1 MSSIVN
7 TTIKISLIAI
17 IATWIG
23 YAAGIQ
29 NYLTVGVIGI
39 LSVQVTKYDSLKS
52 GLIRFLNAFY
62 ALGLSFILF
71 LIFGIEI
78 WVFGVFTVIF
88 IFTSFLMKLELG
100 MVPSIVLISHV
111 FNSTTLSWALF
122 LEELNIVLI
131 AIGVA
136 LIINLIYPQFW
147 LKSVV
152 KELNHADQLTR
163 DHLFMVSVYLKK
175 VDEPVDFIKHQKLI
189 NESFNEVIK
198 KVEKLDKDKP
208 FANDHRYLGYLLMR
222 KNQMEAINLMYE
234 RLSKIKEYHLNND
247 VISNYIEQ
255 LVSDIGYED
264 KAVKQ
269 LGMLGELIKQFET
282 QELPKTRKEFETRAM
297 LLQMLYDIETLL
309 KSKIQFHELYKD
321 FKM

>member
-1 MSSIVN
+1 MKAIIN

-23 YAAGIQ
+23 YAVGIQ

-39 LSVQVTKYDSLKS
+39 LSVQVTKFDSLKS

-62 ALGLSFILF
+62 ALGLSFVLF

-78 WVFGVFTVIF
+78 WVFAVFMVIF

-111 FNSTTLSWALF
+111 FNSTQLSWGLF
-122 LEELNIVLI
+122 FEELNIMLI

-147 LKSVV
+147 LKSVI
-152 KELNHADQLTR
+152 KELKYADQLTR
-163 DHLFMVSVYLKK
+163 DHLYTVSIYLKK
-175 VDEPVDFIKHQKLI
+175 IEEPLDFIEHQKLT
-189 NESFNEVIK
+189 NDAFDGVIR
-198 KVEKLDKDKP
+198 KVDKLDKDKP
-208 FANDHRYLGYLLMR
+208 FANDHRYLAYLMMR
-222 KNQMEAINLMYE
+222 KNQMESINLMYE
-234 RLSKIKEYHLNND
+234 RLLKIKEQHPNNE

-255 LVSDIGYED
+255 LVHDIGYED
-264 KAVKQ
+264 KAAKQ
-269 LGMLGELIKQFET
+269 LDILGELIKQFEK
-282 QELPKTRKEFETRAM
+282 QELPKSRKEFETRAM
-297 LLQMLYDIETLL
+297 LLQMLYDIENLL
-309 KSKIQFHELYKD
+309 KSKIQFHALYKD
-321 FKM
+321 FKL